1 LSPLA
6 GAENLEETELA
17 AKDAPSNP
25 VQPIASVAFR
35 RAELES
41 ERLRIL
47 GVLGVGAIFIL
58 VTLIR
63 VFVTRTISAT
73 TTPWVWQLALA
84 AGIVLYELWMLS
96 RVNLALTSGRHLL
109 TGFWVLSTILETSIP
124 AFAIAFLASQSIES
138 AYRPLASPS
147 ILIFFLFIIL
157 FTLRLNPWICL
168 LSGAV
173 ASVTYLVA
181 AFHLG
186 WRPPVLGMPAPVTQT
201 SVSLNAVV
209 LLTGG
214 IIAAGVARQIRKHV
228 EAALREAETKRKLE
242 AVEHDLQVARSIQQS
257 LLPKERPQIA
267 GFDIA
272 GWNQPADD
280 TGGDYFDW
288 KTQGDGKLVVSLAD
302 VTGHGIGPALVAAI
316 CHAYARSSFGMEHGL
331 MEAFE
336 HINKALSSDL
346 QTGRFVTFV
355 AAVCLPDSP
364 DLYLLSAGHGP
375 LFIYSRSNDRF
386 IDVQPQA
393 VPFGIL
399 PFFRSDPPA
408 QLRLGSGD
416 LVLLPTDGFF
426 EWENDQGEQ
435 FGVERM
441 EKVIR
446 VSRDLA
452 PPEIIAQLYDA
463 VIKFSNGTK
472 QQDDLT
478 AVIIK
483 RL

>member
-1 LSPLA
+1 MA
-6 GAENLEETELA
+6 T
-17 AKDAPSNP
+17 KDMPSSP
-25 VQPIASVAFR
+25 VQQIDSIAFR
-35 RAELES
+35 RAELQS

-47 GVLGVGAIFIL
+47 GVLGVVTIFIL
-58 VTLIR
+58 VTIIR
-63 VFVTRTISAT
+63 VFVTRTVSAAT
-73 TTPWVWQLALA
+73 APWVWQLSLA
-84 AGIVLYELWMLS
+84 AAIVLYEVWMLR
-96 RVNLALTSGRHLL
+96 RVSVAIETERSLL
-109 TGFWVLSTILETSIP
+109 TGFWILSTILETSIP
-124 AFAIAFLASQSIES
+124 AFAIVFLTTQNIDP

-147 ILIFFLFIIL
+147 VLIFFLFIIL

-168 LSGAV
+168 LSGVV
-173 ASVTYLVA
+173 ASLTYLAA

-186 WRPPVLGMPAPVTQT
+186 WRPPVPGIPAPVTQT
-201 SVSLNAVV
+201 NVSMNAVI

-214 IIAAGVARQIRKHV
+214 IVAAAVARQIRKHV

-257 LLPKERPQIA
+257 LLPKERPQIS

-288 KTQGDGKLVVSLAD
+288 KVQADGKLVVSLAD

-355 AAVCLPDSP
+355 AAVCVPDSP
-364 DLYLLSAGHGP
+364 DLHLLSAGHGP
-375 LFIYSRSNDRF
+375 LFVYSRSEDRF
-386 IDVQPQA
+386 IDVQPQT

-408 QLRLGSGD
+408 QLRLVSGD

-441 EKVIR
+441 ERVIR
-446 VSRDLA
+446 ASRDLA

>member
-1 LSPLA
+1 LA
-6 GAENLEETELA
+6 TE
-17 AKDAPSNP
+17 DAPNSS
-25 VQPIASVAFR
+25 VQAINSVAFR

-41 ERLRIL
+41 ERLRIF
-47 GVLGVGAIFIL
+47 GVLGAVAIFIL

-63 VFVTRTISAT
+63 VFATRTVSAA
-73 TTPWVWQLALA
+73 TTPWAWQLTLA
-84 AGIVLYELWMLS
+84 AGIVFYESWMMR
-96 RVNLALTSGRHLL
+96 RVNVALRSGHSLPAW
-109 TGFWVLSTILETSIP
+109 FWILSTILETSIP
-124 AFAIAFLASQSIES
+124 AFAIVFLTTQNIEP

-168 LSGAV
+168 LSGVV
-173 ASVTYLVA
+173 ASVTYLA
-181 AFHLG
+181 AAYHLG
-186 WRPPVLGMPAPVTQT
+186 WRPPVPGIPAPVTQT
-201 SVSLNAVV
+201 NVGMNAII

-214 IIAAGVARQIRKHV
+214 IIAAAVARQIRRHV
-228 EAALREAETKRKLE
+228 EAALREAETKLKLE

-257 LLPKERPQIA
+257 LLPKERPQIS

-288 KTQGDGKLVVSLAD
+288 KTQADGKLVVSLAD
-302 VTGHGIGPALVAAI
+302 VTGHGIGPALVAAV
-316 CHAYARSSFGMEHGL
+316 CHAYARSSFSMEHSL

-336 HINKALSSDL
+336 HINKALSADL
-346 QTGRFVTFV
+346 QTGRVVTFV
-355 AAVCLPDSP
+355 AAVCVPDNP
-364 DLYLLSAGHGP
+364 NLHLLSAGHGP
-375 LFIYSRSNDRF
+375 LFIYSRSEDRF

-399 PFFRSDPPA
+399 PFFRSDPPT
-408 QLRLGSGD
+408 QLRLGAGD

-446 VSRDLA
+446 ASKDLA
-452 PPEIIAQLYDA
+452 PPEIIAELYDA

-478 AVIIK
+478 AVLIK

>member
-1 LSPLA
+1 LA
-6 GAENLEETELA
+6 TE
-17 AKDAPSNP
+17 DAPNSS
-25 VQPIASVAFR
+25 VQAINSVAFR

-41 ERLRIL
+41 ERLRIF
-47 GVLGVGAIFIL
+47 GVLGAVAIFIL

-63 VFVTRTISAT
+63 VFATRTVSAA
-73 TTPWVWQLALA
+73 TTPWAWQLTLA
-84 AGIVLYELWMLS
+84 AGIVFYESWMMR
-96 RVNLALTSGRHLL
+96 RVNVALRSGHSLPAW
-109 TGFWVLSTILETSIP
+109 FWILSTILETSIP
-124 AFAIAFLASQSIES
+124 AFAIVFLTTQNIEP

-168 LSGAV
+168 LSGVV
-173 ASVTYLVA
+173 ASVTYLA
-181 AFHLG
+181 AAYHLG
-186 WRPPVLGMPAPVTQT
+186 WRPPVP
-201 SVSLNAVV
+201 
-209 LLTGG
+209 G
-214 IIAAGVARQIRKHV
+214 IIAAAVARQIRRHV
-228 EAALREAETKRKLE
+228 EAALREAETKLKLE

-257 LLPKERPQIA
+257 LLPKERPQIS

-288 KTQGDGKLVVSLAD
+288 KTQADGKLVVSLAD
-302 VTGHGIGPALVAAI
+302 VTGHGIGPALVAAV
-316 CHAYARSSFGMEHGL
+316 CHAYARSSFSMEHSL

-336 HINKALSSDL
+336 HINKALSADL

-355 AAVCLPDSP
+355 AAVCVPDNP
-364 DLYLLSAGHGP
+364 NLHLLSAGHGP
-375 LFIYSRSNDRF
+375 LFIYSRSEDRF

-399 PFFRSDPPA
+399 PFFRSDPPT
-408 QLRLGSGD
+408 QLRLGAGD

-446 VSRDLA
+446 ASKDLA
-452 PPEIIAQLYDA
+452 PPEIIAELYDA

-478 AVIIK
+478 AVLIK

>member
-1 LSPLA
+1 V
-6 GAENLEETELA
+6 A
-17 AKDAPSNP
+17 AKDTPSNP
-25 VQPIASVAFR
+25 VQPIDSIAFR
-35 RAELES
+35 HAELQS
-41 ERLRIL
+41 ERLRIF
-47 GVLGVGAIFIL
+47 GVQGVVAIFIL
-58 VTLIR
+58 VIVVR
-63 VFVTRTISAT
+63 VFIIRTVSAAT
-73 TTPWVWQLALA
+73 APWVWQLTLA
-84 AGIVLYELWMLS
+84 AAIVLYEAWMLR
-96 RVNLALTSGRHLL
+96 RVNVALKSGQHLP

-124 AFAIAFLASQSIES
+124 AFAIVFLTTQNIDP

-147 ILIFFLFIIL
+147 VLIFFLFIIL
-157 FTLRLNPWICL
+157 FTLRLNLWICL

-173 ASVTYLVA
+173 ASLTYLFA

-186 WRPPVLGMPAPVTQT
+186 WRPPVPGMPAPVTQT
-201 SVSLNAVV
+201 NVSMNAVI

-214 IIAAGVARQIRKHV
+214 IVAAAVARQVRKHV

-267 GFDIA
+267 GFEIA

-336 HINKALSSDL
+336 HINKALSADL

-355 AAVCLPDSP
+355 AAVCVPDSP
-364 DLYLLSAGHGP
+364 DLHLLSAGHGP
-375 LFIYSRSNDRF
+375 LFIYSRSEDRF
-386 IDVQPQA
+386 IDIQPQT

-446 VSRDLA
+446 ASRELA

-463 VIKFSNGTK
+463 VIRFSNGTK